1 MYTIGAG
8 RLQRSRR
15 AHRVDMRSTGAVRSA
30 KSSKAPSKGCLR
42 WVTIL
47 GHGDRPS
54 TEYTQGYAEPQ
65 AAERSKQEVASGRQ
79 TNMAERFF
87 TEREVESPLDEI
99 VGREQEEAEDTDK
112 ELFRLTWNYRPL
124 SLKETKRPDGNTS
137 KLRRA
142 VSALR
147 NGQK

>member
-1 MYTIGAG
+1 
-8 RLQRSRR
+8 
-15 AHRVDMRSTGAVRSA
+15 
-30 KSSKAPSKGCLR
+30 
-42 WVTIL
+42 
-47 GHGDRPS
+47 
-54 TEYTQGYAEPQ
+54 
-65 AAERSKQEVASGRQ
+65 
-79 TNMAERFF
+79 MAERFF

-124 SLKETKRPDGNTS
+124 CLMENKRPDGNTS

-142 VSALR
+142 LTALR

>member
-1 MYTIGAG
+1 MYTI
-8 RLQRSRR
+8 
-15 AHRVDMRSTGAVRSA
+15 GAVRSA
-30 KSSKAPSKGCLR
+30 KRSKALSKGCLR

-65 AAERSKQEVASGRQ
+65 AAERSKQEVASGQQ

-99 VGREQEEAEDTDK
+99 VGREQEEADNTDK
-112 ELFRLTWNYRPL
+112 KLFRLTWNYL
-124 SLKETKRPDGNTS
+124 LVSLKETKRPDGNTS

-142 VSALR
+142 LTALR